1 MITNERQDPITKAEA
16 EKFKQALA
24 RMESEPTGRSDI
36 HPRLVQAER
45 EGLESQLQDLRT
57 ELEEYEALKRGDV
70 ATIAIDSFDELA
82 IGLIKARI
90 AAGLSQKALAERLGL
105 KEQQIQR
112 YEAERYASASYQRLQ
127 EIVRAIGVRV
137 REEILLQEP
146 AVARVPQLL
155 TRLRHAGIKTDFLL
169 SRLLPSSLAT
179 EIEEGVSGEDGSKS
193 AAQVG
198 DVMNRIFGW
207 TRSELFG
214 PAICR
219 SLVSPQQR
227 RDSKCR
233 PADRQGRQACMQP
246 MPTISQPWSLR
257 VAEICQ
263 RCPCLLTLA

>member
-1 MITNERQDPITKAEA
+1 MITNERQYRITKAEA

-70 ATIAIDSFDELA
+70 STIAIDSFDELA

-112 YEAERYASASYQRLQ
+112 YEAERYVSASYQRLQ

-207 TRSELFG
+207 TRGELFG
-214 PAICR
+214 PGDLPIPRFAAAEARFKMPARRSPGATSLYAAYANYLATVVLEGCR
-219 SLVSPQQR
+219 DL
-227 RDSKCR
+227 
-233 PADRQGRQACMQP
+233 
-246 MPTISQPWSLR
+246 PTVR
-257 VAEICQ
+257 F
-263 RCPCLLTLA
+263 LLTLA